1 MFGFTFSG
9 NFWEWYRTFAPSI
22 PVPELYWN
30 VVSAEQRIKDM
41 CHMLACI
48 REYCATMGK
57 KVDEIDAILNDII
70 DGHLDP
76 MIEQAISDWFAENQ
90 PEIMNRLDTI
100 DAEIGTGFSADNTI
114 ADAIE
119 ETNDVL
125 GALFDEIGL
134 TNARHLATVDFDV
147 KARIIVNQ
155 SAYENKGWQSGGF
168 FTQNGRK
175 YCAGWLASDD
185 VGTVDYLIII
195 DMDANELVG
204 TFDDIDATHGQNVT
218 YNALTKELA
227 FCAGTSIY
235 FVNVADPA
243 HPYLAHSNSTPDIS
257 GYGHPYYLAWDD
269 KDYNHFYVLKLD
281 NDRNDF
287 NLLYTSTNFDL
298 INVIE
303 LDANAWHN
311 RPNHQGMDVKNGIL
325 YLAVSG
331 QETIVM
337 CNVKTGERLNTIT
350 IPSFI
355 KFLPIREIEFCGVI
369 GTKLYVSQA
378 SYYPNR
384 IAPVVFEFDMLNGNI
399 PVKDDFWRMV
409 TTPED
414 NNAQYVRV
422 AWTSADPRNPWAS
435 NTQRPCFNFVEDAV
449 NYAKHYGIN
458 MALTFDEDYPSFANI
473 TDINFELH
481 PLDSAKIGG
490 LSFNNCV
497 VRFNGVSR
505 LTFTGLGSSVIHSST
520 YAHAVKAVNCH
531 IAAYSIWSVDLD
543 SSITKTPSNGSF
555 QECFISS
562 GQVNDWGVAAFQSC
576 LIVSKANSHANVI
589 NQLGTY
595 WTA

>member
-30 VVSAEQRIKDM
+30 VVSPEQRIHDM

-90 PEIMNRLDTI
+90 PEIMNRIDTI
-100 DAEIGTGFSADNTI
+100 DAEIGAGFSADNTI
-114 ADAIE
+114 ADAIDA
-119 ETNDVL
+119 THDAIGVL
-125 GALFDEIGL
+125 TDEISR

-147 KARIIVNQ
+147 KARVIVNQ
-155 SAYENKGWQSGGF
+155 SAYPDKGWQSGGF
-168 FTQNGRK
+168 FEQNGRR
-175 YCAGWLASDD
+175 YAAGWLASDN

-257 GYGHPYYLAWDD
+257 GYGHPYYFAYDD
-269 KDYNHFYVLKLD
+269 TDYNHFYVLKLD

-298 INVIE
+298 IDVIE

-325 YLAVSG
+325 YLSVSG
-331 QETIVM
+331 QETVVM
-337 CNVKTGERLNTIT
+337 CDVKTGERLNTIT
-350 IPSFI
+350 VPSFI

-369 GTKLYVSQA
+369 GTTLYVSQA
-378 SYYPNR
+378 NYYPNR

-399 PVKDDFWRMV
+399 PVKDDFWRMT
-409 TTPED
+409 TTPEE

-435 NTQRPCFNFVEDAV
+435 NAQRPCFNFVEDAV

-458 MALTFDEDYPSFANI
+458 MMLTFDEDYPSFANI

-481 PLDSAKIGG
+481 PLNNVKVGG
-490 LSFNNCV
+490 LAFNNCV
-497 VRFNGVSR
+497 MRVNGASK
-505 LTFTGLGSSVIHSST
+505 LTFTGIGSDVIHTST

-531 IAAYSIWSVDLD
+531 IATYSIWSVDLD
-543 SSITKTPSNGSF
+543 SSITKTPSNGAF
-555 QECFISS
+555 QECFIAS
-562 GQVNDWGVAAFQSC
+562 GQVSDWGVAAFQSC
-576 LIVSKANSHANVI
+576 LIVAKANSHANVI

>member
-1 MFGFTFSG
+1 MFGFTFNG

-30 VVSAEQRIKDM
+30 VVSAEQRIHDM

-57 KVDEIDAILNDII
+57 KVDEIDAVLNDII

-76 MIEQAISDWFAENQ
+76 MIEQAISDWFADNQ
-90 PEIMNRLDTI
+90 PGIMNRLDTI
-100 DAEIGTGFSADNTI
+100 DAEIGTGFSAENTI
-114 ADAIE
+114 ANAISSTNDAIE
-119 ETNDVL
+119 VL
-125 GALFDEIGL
+125 AEEIDR

-147 KARIIVNQ
+147 KARIMVKQ
-155 SAYENKGWQSGGF
+155 SDYLDKGWQSGGF
-168 FTQNGRK
+168 FGQNGRR
-175 YCAGWLASDD
+175 YCAGWLASDT
-185 VGTVDYLIII
+185 VGTVDYLLII

-204 TFDDIDATHGQNVT
+204 TFDDVDAGHGQNVT
-218 YNALTKELA
+218 YNPLTKELA
-227 FCAGTSIY
+227 FTAGSSIY

-257 GYGHPYYLAWDD
+257 GYGHPYYFAYDD
-269 KDYNHFYVLKLD
+269 TDYNHFYVLKLD

-298 INVIE
+298 IDVIE

-331 QETIVM
+331 QETIIM
-337 CNVKTGERLNTIT
+337 CDVKTGERLNTIPV
-350 IPSFI
+350 PSFI

-369 GTKLYVSQA
+369 GTTLYISQA

-414 NNAQYVRV
+414 NNGQYVRV
-422 AWTSADPRNPWAS
+422 AWSSADPRNPWAS
-435 NTQRPCFNFVEDAV
+435 NSQRPCFNFVEDAV

-458 MALTFDEDYPSFANI
+458 MILTFDEDYPSFANI

-481 PLDSAKIGG
+481 QLNNAKVGG

-497 VRFNGVSR
+497 VKFNGVSR
-505 LTFTGLGSSVIHSST
+505 LTFTGLGSSVIHSAT

-543 SSITKTPSNGSF
+543 SSINKTPSNGNF

-562 GQVNDWGVAAFQSC
+562 GQVSNWGVAAFQSC